1 MNQCMA
7 LESVDLLSLLK
18 RARKSTA
25 DAAAGVAAAATATAT
40 AEEPEVVAAPLA
52 PADAPVAKGQE
63 NEGLTDLY
71 NELFSDELLIRRILG
86 LLYQCKKKNPNG
98 GFISIL
104 DMERILNI
112 EREGATFVMT
122 YMKTQK
128 VIEMDDKSRMSI
140 TVPGINYLRT
150 VLGVNSGPQATVA
163 AKTGA
168 EGEE

>member
-1 MNQCMA
+1 MIVCMA

-40 AEEPEVVAAPLA
+40 AVEPEEAAP
-52 PADAPVAKGQE
+52 PVAPPAAPIAKVQE
-63 NEGLTDLY
+63 KEGLTDLY

-104 DMERILNI
+104 DLERILNI
-112 EREGATFVMT
+112 EREGASFVMT

-150 VLGVNSGPQATVA
+150 VLGVNSGPHTGAVG
-163 AKTGA
+163 KTGA
-168 EGEE
+168 DGDE